1 MNDSDRKA
9 ALIAVLRAGGAEA
22 VATFRALPEGHF
34 ATGRYENGW
43 AARDILA
50 HLAAIEWT
58 YARLLDLPSR
68 DADADAGGRVERNV
82 APEVGSR
89 MDDYNRK
96 QVERRASK
104 NIAELVAE
112 FETNRA
118 ATIAAVEAA
127 EPAALARQVE
137 SFGGMRGTLADVIE
151 AVVVQHVGGHVRDIA
166 G

>member
-43 AARDILA
+43 DARDILA

-68 DADADAGGRVERNV
+68 DADAGGRVERNV

-104 NIAELVAE
+104 TIAELVAE